1 MAASEGASEPRQERL
16 FLTGFMGSG
25 KSTVG
30 PLVAAR
36 LGWRFE
42 DLDRHVELKAGR
54 PVSEIFTGSG
64 EGAFRAMET
73 EALERVARTPRTVVA
88 LGGGTL
94 AQGNNLMVAR
104 EAGPIVYL
112 RVPVEVLAER
122 LEATVRQRPM
132 LWAEGGQWLTQDGLR
147 QRIAVLLE
155 SRREFYEGAD
165 YTVDADGAP
174 DTVAERIMEAIGWA
188 MK

>member
-1 MAASEGASEPRQERL
+1 
-16 FLTGFMGSG
+16 MGSG

-42 DLDRHVELKAGR
+42 DLDRHVELQAGR
-54 PVSEIFTGSG
+54 PVSEIFTGNG
-64 EGAFRAMET
+64 EGAFRAMEA
-73 EALERVARTPRTVVA
+73 EALKAVARASRTVVA

-94 AQGNNLMVAR
+94 AHGENLVVAR

-122 LEATVRQRPM
+122 LAATVGHRPM
-132 LWAEGGQWLTQDGLR
+132 LWAEGGQWLTADGLR

-155 SRREFYEGAD
+155 ARREFYEGAD
-165 YTVDADGAP
+165 FIVDAEASP
-174 DTVAERIMEAIGWA
+174 EVVADRVVAAVG
-188 MK
+188 K